1 MTDFRIG
8 LPPKTDDDWN
18 SLRFEAGQLFTPSS
32 PVSEHDLFAGRGVQ
46 IRTLIEATEERG
58 KHAIL
63 YGEAGVGKTSLA
75 KIYSELFPSTLR
87 YLKSFR
93 VQVDPTDDF
102 SSIWRK
108 VFKDIYIRVI
118 RQNDNNE
125 APEISALATFYEG
138 KKIFP
143 DDVRR
148 ELDAAF
154 TPSQIPIIIIDEFD
168 KIGDPEAHNLMANT
182 LKSLSD
188 YGVNS
193 TIVLVGVAEN
203 ITSLIGEHPSVM
215 RCIEQ
220 VHMPRMN
227 TSERKEILDKRIPK
241 LGMKLHQ
248 DAVWKIVELSR
259 GLPSYVHLLGLYS
272 TQSAIDRKSVLIT
285 DSDVDNAISRVLT
298 RLQESLSEK
307 YHTATHSNRGDNLYQ
322 EVLLACALAESDDR
336 GSFTPMNIT
345 KQLTRLLGREKEM
358 PTSSFQ
364 QHLTK
369 FISPERSNV
378 LTRTGRDRA
387 YRYRFTDP
395 AMQPYVLLKGVES
408 GRVGKDALNVLSF
421 PAQGSFSI

>member
-1 MTDFRIG
+1 MNEFRIG
-8 LPPKTDDDWN
+8 LTPKTDDDWN

-46 IRTLIEATEERG
+46 ITTLIEATEERG

-63 YGEAGVGKTSLA
+63 YGEAGTGKTSLA
-75 KIYSELFPSTLR
+75 KVYSELFPSTLR
-87 YLKSFR
+87 YLKLFR

-108 VFKDIYIRVI
+108 VFKDIYIRVL
-118 RQNDNNE
+118 RQNESSDTSE
-125 APEISALATFYEG
+125 TSALANFYEG

-154 TPSQIPIIIIDEFD
+154 TSSQIPIIVIDEFD
-168 KIGDPEAHNLMANT
+168 KIEDPEAHNLMANT

-203 ITSLIGEHPSVM
+203 IASLIGEHPSVM

-272 TQSAIDRKSVLIT
+272 TQSAIDRKSLIIT
-285 DSDVDNAISRVLT
+285 DSDVNNAISRVLT

-336 GSFTPMNIT
+336 GSFTPMNIA
-345 KQLTRLLGREKEM
+345 KQLTKLLGRDKEM

-378 LTRTGRDRA
+378 LTKTGRDRA

-395 AMQPYVLLKGVES
+395 AMHPYVLLKGVES
-408 GRVGKDALNVLSF
+408 GRVGKDALSVLTF
-421 PAQGSFSI
+421 PAQGSLAI